1 VTFMNEN
8 RKSLGDISTEDF
20 RKFGYKVVDR
30 IAEYFENIE
39 SFPVLSQN
47 RPGNLKKSLPSS
59 APEHGEDFSEILDDV
74 ERLIF
79 PAVTHWNHPNF
90 HGLFSTSASAVGIFA
105 DMFASAFDMKAMLW
119 QTAPA
124 STELEQVTLD
134 WLRQML
140 NLPADFNGIIYDTA
154 SVSSLH
160 AIAMARER
168 YAPQIREEGMSAQ
181 TKLRIYCSEQTHSS
195 IEKAVILLGLGR
207 KSLTKIPTDEQ
218 FRIRTDKLREAIIQ
232 DKKQGSLPFCVVA
245 TIGTTSTASVDNV
258 EEIALICKEEN
269 CFLHIDAAY
278 AGSAAIVPEL
288 QHHFKGWQMADTIV
302 INPHKWLFTPFDLSI
317 LYVKD
322 MPLLKQTFSLVPE
335 YLKTSENQASEG
347 AINQMDYGIQL
358 GRRFRSLKLW
368 FAMRYFGKKGMINR
382 IRENCRLA
390 RLFATW
396 VEESPDFQL
405 LAPVHFALVPFRAW
419 HEKLSQDELNSLNEK
434 IMNEIN
440 ASGKAY
446 ISHTKLNGN
455 LALRLSVGSLR
466 TEERHLRKVWQILN
480 QILSKELRK

>member
-1 VTFMNEN
+1 MSEN

-47 RPGNLKKSLPSS
+47 RPGDLKKSLPSS

-74 ERLIF
+74 EKLIF

-119 QTAPA
+119 RTAPA

-160 AIAMARER
+160 AIAMAREK
-168 YAPQIREEGMSAQ
+168 YAPQIREEGISAQ
-181 TKLRIYCSEQTHSS
+181 PKLRIYCSEQTHSS

-218 FRIRTDKLREAIIQ
+218 FRIRTDKLREAIVR
-232 DKKQGSLPFCVVA
+232 DKKQGFLPFCVVA

-258 EEIALICKEEN
+258 EEVALICKEEN
-269 CFLHIDAAY
+269 CFLHVDAAY

-288 QHHFKGWQMADTIV
+288 QHHFKGWEMADTIV

-335 YLKTSENQASEG
+335 YLKTFENQVSQEV
-347 AINQMDYGIQL
+347 INQMDYGIQL

-368 FAMRYFGKKGMINR
+368 FAMRYFGKEGMINR
-382 IRENCRLA
+382 IKENCRLA
-390 RLFATW
+390 KLFATW
-396 VEESPDFQL
+396 IEESPNFQL
-405 LAPVHFALVPFRAW
+405 LAPVHFALVSFRAW

-466 TEERHLRKVWQILN
+466 TEEKHLRKVWQMLN
-480 QILSKELRK
+480 QILSEELRK

>member
-1 VTFMNEN
+1 MSDN
-8 RKSLGDISTEDF
+8 RKNLGDIPTEEF
-20 RKFGYKVVDR
+20 RRVGYEIINR
-30 IAEYFENIE
+30 IADYLENIE
-39 SFPVLSQN
+39 HFPVLSQN
-47 RPGNLKKSLPSS
+47 RPGDLKKALPQS
-59 APEHGEDFSEILDDV
+59 APKQGEDFSEILADV
-74 ERLIF
+74 EKLIF

-119 QTAPA
+119 RTAPA
-124 STELEQVTLD
+124 STELEQVTLE

-140 NLPADFNGIIYDTA
+140 NLPPDFSGIIYDTA

-160 AIAMARER
+160 AIAMARQKA
-168 YAPQIREEGMSAQ
+168 APQIREEGMNAQ
-181 TKLRIYCSEQTHSS
+181 PRLKIYCSEQAHSS

-207 KSLTKIPTDEQ
+207 KSLVKIPTDDQ
-218 FRIRTDKLREAIIQ
+218 FRIQTDELQKAIVQ
-232 DKKQGSLPFCVVA
+232 DRNQGFLPFCVVA

-258 EEIALICKEEN
+258 EEIARICGREN
-269 CFLHIDAAY
+269 CFLHVDAAY
-278 AGSAAIVPEL
+278 AGSAAIIPEL
-288 QHHFKGWQMADTIV
+288 QHHFKGWEMADTIV

-335 YLKTSENQASEG
+335 YLKTSEGDVSEEVV
-347 AINQMDYGIQL
+347 NQMDYGIQL

-368 FAMRYFGKKGMINR
+368 FAMRYFGQEGMINR

-390 RLFATW
+390 KLFANW
-396 VEESPDFQL
+396 IEESPNFQL
-405 LAPVHFALVPFRAW
+405 LAPVHFALVCFRAW
-419 HEKLSQDELNSLNEK
+419 REGLSQDELNSINEK
-434 IMNEIN
+434 IMDKIN

-466 TEERHLRKVWQILN
+466 TEERHLKKVWELLN
-480 QILSKELRK
+480 HYLSEELQASA